1 MKVAGVARA
10 DQRLFSSIMRLLSSA
25 KITIAVSKLMLM
37 VNFSENMEDEASL
50 R

>member
-1 MKVAGVARA
+1 MKVAGRPE
-10 DQRLFSSIMRLLSSA
+10 RLFSSIMGLLSLA

-37 VNFSENMEDEASL
+37 VNFSEKMEVEASL